1 MTASFPALEEL
12 IRKREAL
19 QARAQLRSQRI
30 QHGPCSPQ
38 QSRDGRNFLAF
49 ASNDYLGL
57 AAAPE
62 LVEAARE
69 GASRWGVGAGASHLV
84 SGHTAVHEELDQ
96 ALARFVGME
105 AALGFSTGYLANLA
119 VIPALVG
126 REDEIFADRL
136 NHASLV
142 DAALLS
148 RATFTR
154 YAHADMAALRSRLE
168 TSKARRRL
176 IVSDAVFSMDGD
188 VAPLRE
194 LLALAEEFDAWLLID
209 DAHGFGVLGPQG
221 RGSLAEAELHSA
233 RLILMGTLGKAAGVA
248 GAFVAG
254 AGALIEWLLQSARA
268 YIFTTAA
275 PPLLA
280 AATLRALSL
289 IEAGDARRAHLQ
301 SLIAALRTALSGRE
315 ALLPSRTAIQPLIL
329 GSNETCLARSQALE
343 HAGIHVPAI
352 RPPTV
357 PVGQARLRISL
368 SAAHTHEDLARLIA
382 ALQASA

>member
-30 QHGPCSPQ
+30 QHEPCSPQ

-84 SGHTAVHEELDQ
+84 SGHTAVHEEQDQ

-301 SLIAALRTALSGRE
+301 GLIAALRTALSGRE

-329 GSNETCLARSQALE
+329 GSNEACLARSQALE
-343 HAGIHVPAI
+343 QAGIHVPAI